1 MDDDLNTPAALA
13 ALFDLARDIN
23 RSRDDGRD
31 VERRRRRCGAGG
43 VLGLTLREP
52 EAAMGAAP
60 FIDLLVE
67 LRNDL
72 RDAKQFELS
81 DRVRVASGGRWGSR
95 WRTGPR
101 ERAGAGRS
109 FGTASLVLVGVFRRG
124 LGRQQS
130 VAPEPLTGRRE
141 IAPRMPCSSWKR
153 Q

>member
-23 RSRDDGRD
+23 RSRDEGRGVD
-31 VERRRRRCGAGG
+31 EAQSSLRDLAA

-72 RDAKQFELS
+72 REAKQFALA
-81 DRVRVASGGRWGSR
+81 DKVRSRLLEAGITLEDGPDGTR
-95 WRTGPR
+95 WR
-101 ERAGAGRS
+101 RA
-109 FGTASLVLVGVFRRG
+109 
-124 LGRQQS
+124 
-130 VAPEPLTGRRE
+130 
-141 IAPRMPCSSWKR
+141 
-153 Q
+153 